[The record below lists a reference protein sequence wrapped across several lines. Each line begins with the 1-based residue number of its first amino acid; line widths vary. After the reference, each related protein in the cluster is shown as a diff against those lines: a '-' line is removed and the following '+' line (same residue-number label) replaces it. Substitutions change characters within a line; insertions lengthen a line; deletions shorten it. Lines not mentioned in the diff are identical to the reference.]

1 MDDAIL
7 PMPLVLYHLQH
18 VVPLLD
24 KVQKLV
30 LCSVVSGQNAGWL
43 VCFEVLEDTRPNFFC
58 VKFQGYSSNGLLPL
72 PQMCHHIVAGHGYHM
87 GSLCIIPEDTS
98 TTLFPQIHL
107 RCAIMQLCS
116 SNSLSSQ
123 LGVALGTDGGNC
135 HVLYL
140 AWHHSFVHRPR
151 KLTMASK
158 KESDTMTM
166 WLWHTM
172 GKHLMKE
179 LWSILFTYNH
189 VDML

>member
-1 MDDAIL
+1 MPLLVGIQAVWKTGIEKEGLNSCMDNAIL

-24 KVQKLV
+24 K
-30 LCSVVSGQNAGWL
+30 
-43 VCFEVLEDTRPNFFC
+43 
-58 VKFQGYSSNGLLPL
+58 GYSSNGLLPL

-151 KLTMASK
+151 KLSECKSCPTFC
-158 KESDTMTM
+158 
-166 WLWHTM
+166 
-172 GKHLMKE
+172 
-179 LWSILFTYNH
+179 ILQILVFLSSN
-189 VDML
+189 